1 MNWTAISIVFAAL
14 ALLAFGGA
22 FLYTTRPGRHPD
34 GKVNPKDSVLF
45 TWQWKQAAIL
55 GSGPMLTALFAWQLW
70 TLDAKHWCSVATE
83 EAFGADQQIRK
94 LETCKE
100 ILLEILNLKD
110 HALIGMLVIL
120 GGIIGMLTVSEFKT
134 RLKAS
139 GPGGSSI
146 EIGRDGG
153 GKE

>member
-1 MNWTAISIVFAAL
+1 MTTLPTVLVILGMVAL
-14 ALLAFGGA
+14 IGFGG
-22 FLYTTRPGRHPD
+22 FFMWSTRPSKQRGTTA
-34 GKVNPKDSVLF
+34 KDSVLY

-55 GSGPMLTALFAWQLW
+55 GAGPMLTAMVAWQLW
-70 TLDAKHWCSVATE
+70 TLDPKHWCKVATE
-83 EAFGADQQIRK
+83 DGFEAAQQIEK

-100 ILLEILNLKD
+100 MLLEILNLKD
-110 HALIGMLVIL
+110 HALIGMMVIL

-153 GKE
+153 PTV